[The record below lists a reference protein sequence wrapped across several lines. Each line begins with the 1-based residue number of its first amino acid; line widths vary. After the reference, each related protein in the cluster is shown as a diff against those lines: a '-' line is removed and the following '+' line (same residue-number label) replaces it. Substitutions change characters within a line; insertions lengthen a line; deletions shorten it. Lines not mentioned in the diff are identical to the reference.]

1 VIRRREVTY
10 LEEDNSPDYLLPS
23 NGGYNPKQKSIFVED
38 VHVNVQKQSEQ
49 FADNNEKQQPEDMR
63 AKVSKKTRSTTD
75 YAKMLRDNIN

>member
-1 VIRRREVTY
+1 MIRRREVTY

-23 NGGYNPKQKSIFVED
+23 NGGYNPKHKSIFVED
-38 VHVNVQKQSEQ
+38 VHVQKQSEQ
-49 FADNNEKQQPEDMR
+49 LGDNNEEQQPNDMR